1 MLIKFRSKNW
11 ITLRYNSVSDRILD
25 MLYTPPIWSLYL
37 SEMKREKLSS
47 NLSITS
53 GFFISPDIAKMI
65 SIPNYE
71 IGKEIKLRP
80 LENINVD
87 LADILMKRRSSREFN
102 NKLKFDELSSILV
115 YGAGKS
121 SKDKYTGRTL
131 RTYPSPGA
139 LYPNSIYVLV
149 NNVDGLEKGIYY
161 FNPDIL
167 SIYLLSSNEERIKVI
182 YSGFM
187 DRDMASKASVI
198 IFLVNN
204 ILRTVLKY
212 GELGFKLSL
221 IEAGIIAQNIV
232 LLATAL
238 GKKSLIYES
247 FIDNK
252 LENGLSINGVTQFIS
267 TTILL
272 G

>member
-1 MLIKFRSKNW
+1 
-11 ITLRYNSVSDRILD
+11 
-25 MLYTPPIWSLYL
+25 
-37 SEMKREKLSS
+37 
-47 NLSITS
+47 
-53 GFFISPDIAKMI
+53 
-65 SIPNYE
+65 
-71 IGKEIKLRP
+71 
-80 LENINVD
+80 
-87 LADILMKRRSSREFN
+87 
-102 NKLKFDELSSILV
+102 
-115 YGAGKS
+115 
-121 SKDKYTGRTL
+121 
-131 RTYPSPGA
+131 
-139 LYPNSIYVLV
+139 
-149 NNVDGLEKGIYY
+149 
-161 FNPDIL
+161 
-167 SIYLLSSNEERIKVI
+167 
-182 YSGFM
+182 
-187 DRDMASKASVI
+187 MASKASVI